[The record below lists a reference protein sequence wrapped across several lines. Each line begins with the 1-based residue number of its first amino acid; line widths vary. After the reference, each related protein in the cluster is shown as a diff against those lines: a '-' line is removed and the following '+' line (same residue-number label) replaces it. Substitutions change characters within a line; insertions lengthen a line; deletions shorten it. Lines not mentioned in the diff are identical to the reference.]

1 MRFPFELPPGL
12 VSDDTVFSSK
22 GYWADANNVRFV
34 EGKPETIGG
43 WISANA
49 TTLTGACRTIH
60 SWTDGNGTINQAFGT
75 HSNLYVL
82 KNGEVSDITPS
93 GLEAGLEDAIA
104 RTGYGQMGYGK
115 GPYGGGPLLR
125 VYPRTW
131 SMDTYGEWL
140 VANPRGLGIYY
151 WQNDATA
158 VATAVPNAP
167 SYCNCILV
175 TPQRQVLALGTTEAS
190 SGEFNTMCIRGSD
203 LQDITQWSIAVGE
216 NSFEHI
222 LPGGGEII
230 SGKMV
235 GPYVGVW
242 TDTSIFVG
250 QYLGYADQ
258 IYRFDPVASDCG
270 LAGPNAVTV
279 SDGIAYWLTNDLQ
292 FKAWNPAVG
301 VVDVP
306 CSISTEFEANIDTMQ
321 IAKVV
326 LSEISEKGEIWC
338 YYPDS
343 RDGDENSR
351 AIFFKPGNPPIW
363 SKGTMDRPAFVDS
376 GPQRY
381 PMGVDASG
389 QIYLH
394 ENGNDANG
402 SNLSWS
408 ISSAGVYFDEAEN
421 RVLVRGLW
429 PDIKDQQGNVTMTLY
444 SRDYPQSTRATEKAV
459 TLTTSTV
466 KSDFM
471 CEGRVF
477 EITFAG
483 NADPSFMRL
492 GRPNFDV
499 KASGR
504 F

>member
-12 VSDDTVFSSK
+12 VSDDTPFSSR
-22 GYWADANNVRFV
+22 GYWADANKVRFV
-34 EGKPETIGG
+34 EGRPETIGG
-43 WISANA
+43 WTSANA

-60 SWTDGNGTINQAFGT
+60 SWTDNTGTINQAFGT

-82 KNGEVSDITPS
+82 KNGTVSDITPA
-93 GLEAGLEDAIA
+93 GLSAGLEDAIE
-104 RTGYGQMGYGK
+104 RTGYGQMGYGE

-140 VANPRGLGIYY
+140 IANPRGLGVYY

-167 SYCNCILV
+167 SYANCILV
-175 TPQRQVLALGTTEAS
+175 TPQRQALALGTTEVV

-203 LQDITQWSIAVGE
+203 LQDITEWDVEVGE

-235 GPYVGVW
+235 GSYVGVW
-242 TDTSIFVG
+242 TDTTLFLG

-258 IYRFDPVASDCG
+258 RYRFDPIASDCG

-292 FKAWNPAVG
+292 FYAWNPAVG
-301 VVDVP
+301 VQALP
-306 CSISTEFEANIDTMQ
+306 CPISEDFRDNIDTMQ

-326 LSEISEKGEIWC
+326 AAQVSEFGEIWWH
-338 YYPDS
+338 YPDS

-351 AIFFKPGNPPIW
+351 YVTFNPKDGTW
-363 SKGTMDRPAFVDS
+363 TRGTMDRPAFVDS

-408 ISSAGVYFDEAEN
+408 ITSGGVYFDEAEN
-421 RVLVRGLW
+421 RVLVRGMW
-429 PDIKDQQGNVTMTLY
+429 PDIKDQQGSVTMTLY
-444 SRDYPQSTRATEKAV
+444 SRDYPQSTAVTEKNV
-459 TLTTSTV
+459 TLTV
-466 KSDFM
+466 GKEKADFM

-477 EITFAG
+477 TVAFAG

-492 GRPNFDV
+492 GKPNFEV